1 MRSERLKSILMM
13 LKGET
18 EHCPTASYYHN
29 GTVNHEKRKVKK
41 RYYLDQNKASESKS
55 EGFNAFILA
64 VNKNTSYEK
73 E

>member
-1 MRSERLKSILMM
+1 MI
-13 LKGET
+13 KGET

-41 RYYLDQNKASESKS
+41 RYHLDQKKVNESKS

-64 VNKNTSYEK
+64 VKTGTSYE
-73 E
+73 